1 MQHHFK
7 LAESRHAACQM
18 KAVTRS
24 TAYHAG
30 CCVLNHHEKTEVIT
44 WWQDDDF
51 RSFYSLRDLTGL
63 YVLKMV
69 MMVQSFRMVSV
80 SSEPASAQSQWQ
92 SCQYLKRLSK
102 MTPSKSQGTP
112 FSCLGLA
119 MRGPKSMKHISSY
132 LPPSLVALCCVML
145 RYVAFEFGCGWYAC
159 ERLVICSYPARY
171 ILSAEANTYESRP
184 EADGVSLSL
193 SSRWYVCVIHSLIH
207 LQSFIYIILYTC
219 IIMHPSI
226 HLHLHRH
233 LLQLASFNHES
244 QPSKHCSRIQHGESA
259 IVSLPRGSPES
270 LNHPE
275 TYKMCCI
282 KCACQVM
289 SEMSSTA
296 SQSVSPRLQ
305 PKVF

>member
-1 MQHHFK
+1 M
-7 LAESRHAACQM
+7 
-18 KAVTRS
+18 
-24 TAYHAG
+24 
-30 CCVLNHHEKTEVIT
+30 
-44 WWQDDDF
+44 
-51 RSFYSLRDLTGL
+51 
-63 YVLKMV
+63 
-69 MMVQSFRMVSV
+69 
-80 SSEPASAQSQWQ
+80 
-92 SCQYLKRLSK
+92 
-102 MTPSKSQGTP
+102 
-112 FSCLGLA
+112 
-119 MRGPKSMKHISSY
+119 
-132 LPPSLVALCCVML
+132 
-145 RYVAFEFGCGWYAC
+145 
-159 ERLVICSYPARY
+159 ICSYPARY
-171 ILSAEANTYESRP
+171 ILSAEGKKIRGSPGSRWCVP
-184 EADGVSLSL
+184 LSL
-193 SSRWYVCVIHSLIH
+193 QPMMCVCD
-207 LQSFIYIILYTC
+207 SFINSFTIMYIILYTC

-296 SQSVSPRLQ
+296 SQSVSPRLE

>member
-30 CCVLNHHEKTEVIT
+30 CCVLNHHEKTEAIT

-132 LPPSLVALCCVML
+132 LPPSLVALCCVRIWLWLICVRATGDML
-145 RYVAFEFGCGWYAC
+145 IPSTVHPQR
-159 ERLVICSYPARY
+159 RSKY
-171 ILSAEANTYESRP
+171 IR
-184 EADGVSLSL
+184 VSPG
-193 SSRWYVCVIHSLIH
+193 SRWCVPLSPQPMMCVCVIHSLIH
-207 LQSFIYIILYTC
+207 LQSFIYNFIYMHHHASIHSSSSSSSSSATC
-219 IIMHPSI
+219 I
-226 HLHLHRH
+226 
-233 LLQLASFNHES
+233 F
-244 QPSKHCSRIQHGESA
+244 
-259 IVSLPRGSPES
+259 
-270 LNHPE
+270 
-275 TYKMCCI
+275 
-282 KCACQVM
+282 
-289 SEMSSTA
+289 
-296 SQSVSPRLQ
+296 
-305 PKVF
+305 